1 MNLLNCLIT
10 HRTSS
15 DYAPACCVVLSTRNG
30 FAACAGVLVLHYCA
44 FVDFMSEPLP
54 YTHLHAYIWVIYVM
68 GVLASLVVK
77 LISLLQC
84 VSWLKPS
91 LTVVFWLM
99 HTVVENKGTSFQWP
113 WKAGSGVDPAWF
125 SSVSSEHFC
134 IFGFHGTICTPSPEK
149 KVPLIFFCCN
159 FYKCWRIFIIFR
171 AQLRE
176 RMLKSLA

>member
-1 MNLLNCLIT
+1 VREGHSELSLLICEIGMNLLNCLIT

-125 SSVSSEHFC
+125 SSVFWALLYLWFSWNYMYTVSR
-134 IFGFHGTICTPSPEK
+134 K
-149 KVPLIFFCCN
+149 KRCHWFF
-159 FYKCWRIFIIFR
+159 
-171 AQLRE
+171 L
-176 RMLKSLA
+176 L